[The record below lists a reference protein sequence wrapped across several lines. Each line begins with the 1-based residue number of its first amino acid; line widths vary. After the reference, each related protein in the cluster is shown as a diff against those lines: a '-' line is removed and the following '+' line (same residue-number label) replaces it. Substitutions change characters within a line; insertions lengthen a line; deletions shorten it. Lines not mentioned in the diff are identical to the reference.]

1 MARWRVVVELSEE
14 YPDAG
19 HALQAALRQFGARAV
34 VRVVSRASDEIGI
47 EERQGRRRG
56 RRPLFLEDQEDA

>member
-19 HALQAALRQFGARAV
+19 HALQSALRQFGLRV

>member
-19 HALQAALRQFGARAV
+19 HALQSALRQFGARV
-34 VRVVSRASDEIGI
+34 VRVVSRVSDEIGI

-56 RRPLFLEDQEDA
+56 RRPLFLDEEDAT